1 MHELEHRH
9 KDAKIVI
16 ETLSV
21 TDKDGN
27 IYIFDMAGSTWDD
40 VQQFIAD
47 GCPSDTADEYG
58 ATLI

>member
-1 MHELEHRH
+1 MQELEHRH

-21 TDKDGN
+21 TDNDGN

-40 VQQFIAD
+40 VRQFIAA

-58 ATLI
+58 GTLL